1 MLFLQGWNGVH
12 FVSGSFVAVGSM
24 EPVIEIWDLDLVD
37 SVEPA
42 TVLGTKAKSKGKKV
56 AAVILHSNQGQ
67 VKRQKGSSSSTA

>member
-1 MLFLQGWNGVH
+1 MELLQGWNGVH

-42 TVLGTKAKSKGKKV
+42 AVLGTKAKSKGKKV
-56 AAVILHSNQGQ
+56 AAVLLLSQKA
-67 VKRQKGSSSSTA
+67 KR